1 LGLGSP
7 VNSSLLD
14 VPDSRW
20 PEERTLD
27 KASIFGVFTGI
38 ALVLTAI
45 LLGSSI
51 GTFVNVQGLLIVAGG
66 TVAATS
72 IAFPTEEL
80 KLIWPVSRRVFN
92 DPGDEMVA
100 ISQFLVKSLQVFKR
114 DGPVALEKISG
125 EAPSKPLVK
134 GLLLIADNTDAAT
147 IKEILATERKYM
159 EEHHRIG
166 QKMFSEMGKYAP
178 AFGMVGTL
186 IGLVQ
191 MLADMSD
198 PDNLGPAMAVALL
211 TTFYG
216 AVMANLIFL
225 PMVTKLD
232 RRIGIEVV
240 QIQLVIVGLESMYRG
255 DSSQILKEKLAAFM
269 NQQEHK
275 VEAALQAAA

>member
-1 LGLGSP
+1 
-7 VNSSLLD
+7 
-14 VPDSRW
+14 
-20 PEERTLD
+20 
-27 KASIFGVFTGI
+27 
-38 ALVLTAI
+38 
-45 LLGSSI
+45 
-51 GTFVNVQGLLIVAGG
+51 
-66 TVAATS
+66 VAATS

-114 DGPVALEKISG
+114 DGPVALEKISE
-125 EAPSKPLVK
+125 EAPSKALAK

-166 QKMFSEMGKYAP
+166 QKMFSEMGKFAP

-232 RRIGIEVV
+232 RRIGIEVI

-269 NQQEHK
+269 NQQENK